1 MWPVGSL
8 EYLRVQV
15 RALVNGNAV
24 YNPTTDAVSFGFVPQ
39 GGGNNAGTEPTP
51 QQLYAGSWETTTI
64 TGQTAYVARCL
75 VGPGGTFVPTANTT
89 YFVWL
94 KVQDSPEV
102 PLKFCG
108 TLQVT

>member
-1 MWPVGSL
+1 MWPVGTL

-15 RALVNGNAV
+15 KALVNGNQA
-24 YNPTTDAVSFGFVPQ
+24 YNPTSDVVQFGFVPQ
-39 GGGNNAGTEPTP
+39 GGGNTASTQPLTWLP
-51 QQLYAGSWETTTI
+51 GSWETTTI
-64 TGQTAYVARCL
+64 SGQTAYVARCL

-94 KVQDSPEV
+94 KVSDNPEI
-102 PLKFCG
+102 PLKQCG